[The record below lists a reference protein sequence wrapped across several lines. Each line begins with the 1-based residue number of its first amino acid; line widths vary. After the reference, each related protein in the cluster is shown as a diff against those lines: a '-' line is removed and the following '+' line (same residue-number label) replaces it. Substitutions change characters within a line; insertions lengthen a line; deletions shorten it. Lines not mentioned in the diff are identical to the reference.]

1 MKNIVFDFG
10 GVVFNWQPPAL
21 LRRVLPHRTPDEA
34 SVDALIAGFFEG
46 YRGDWGAF
54 DRGTIEVAELA
65 PRIAARTGLPLP
77 EVHAV
82 IDAVPDE
89 LQPQRGTVDLMQRLH
104 AKGHAIY
111 FLSNMP
117 APYADHLERS
127 HGFFACFTDGVF
139 SSRVKLIK
147 PEPAIFELATRQFGI
162 DPAQTV
168 FVDDLASN
176 VEMARSL
183 GWNAVQFIDAAQCE
197 AELLALL

>member
-1 MKNIVFDFG
+1 M
-10 GVVFNWQPPAL
+10 QC
-21 LRRVLPHRTPDEA
+21 LRRVLPHRTLDAA

-46 YRGDWGAF
+46 YGGDWGRF
-54 DRGTIEVAELA
+54 DRGTIEVDELA

-77 EVHAV
+77 EVHTV
-82 IDAVPDE
+82 LDAVPGE
-89 LQPQRGTVDLMQRLH
+89 LQPQPATVELMLGLH

-127 HGFFACFTDGVF
+127 HGFFDCFTDGVF

-147 PEPAIFELATRQFGI
+147 PEPAIFELAIRQFDI

-176 VEMARSL
+176 VEVARSL
-183 GWNAVQFIDAAQCE
+183 GWNAVQFTDAAQCE